1 MLDGTSFGTFLP
13 GLLVCLFGRRSNIE
27 IGDQLPFPT
36 KYDLVVS
43 EIIEF
48 KICLGIY
55 GNTGC
60 GVFKRRAKIF
70 LILYPPFE
78 NSTTLIAILGMGH
91 ICSIQ

>member
-55 GNTGC
+55 SNTGC
-60 GVFKRRAKIF
+60 GDFRRGQKSF
-70 LILYPPFE
+70 
-78 NSTTLIAILGMGH
+78 
-91 ICSIQ
+91 